1 MLQRK
6 STVALAVLL
15 LCGINLLNFY
25 DRQVPGA
32 LVEPMRHEFHLS
44 DTQIGLLGSIFI
56 WIYAV
61 VGVPLGRLADVWSR
75 KKLLAMGVTVWSM
88 LTALTVFAGSFGFL
102 LFTRLGVGVGEA
114 VCAPSGTSWLGDLF
128 PAHKRSRVLAFFMLA
143 VPVGG
148 ALSYFFSGPIAQR
161 WGWRTAMIV
170 AAAPALLLVPALLLL
185 HEPARGASEEHA
197 TPQSSASMWSILKI
211 PTLWWIIGSG
221 AFFNFNMYALG
232 TFMPAFLSRVHGYS
246 LARSGIATGF
256 VYLIGGVLGGV
267 LGGHVGDRVAG
278 ASRKRRLVT
287 AAIISLFSVPVA
299 VFGIIQPAAATM
311 VALVCLGILYASLN
325 TYYGCVYSSIQDIVA
340 ANQRGF
346 TMAVYFMVM
355 YLGGASFGPLLTGG
369 ISDFMARRAM
379 AAAGAGAMSEV
390 FRATGLQQAMLIM
403 PLMSLLLAIVLY
415 GASRTFTADVA
426 RRDARLAMAA
436 KAD

>member
-1 MLQRK
+1 
-6 STVALAVLL
+6 
-15 LCGINLLNFY
+15 
-25 DRQVPGA
+25 
-32 LVEPMRHEFHLS
+32 
-44 DTQIGLLGSIFI
+44 
-56 WIYAV
+56 
-61 VGVPLGRLADVWSR
+61 
-75 KKLLAMGVTVWSM
+75 
-88 LTALTVFAGSFGFL
+88 
-102 LFTRLGVGVGEA
+102 
-114 VCAPSGTSWLGDLF
+114 
-128 PAHKRSRVLAFFMLA
+128 
-143 VPVGG
+143 
-148 ALSYFFSGPIAQR
+148 
-161 WGWRTAMIV
+161 
-170 AAAPALLLVPALLLL
+170 
-185 HEPARGASEEHA
+185 
-197 TPQSSASMWSILKI
+197 MWSVLKI
-211 PTLWWIIGSG
+211 PTLWWIIASG

-246 LARSGIATGF
+246 LARSGVATGF

-267 LGGHVGDRVAG
+267 LGGHLGDRVAG
-278 ASRKRRLVT
+278 ASRKRRLVM
-287 AAIISLFSVPVA
+287 AAIISSLSVPVA

-379 AAAGAGAMSEV
+379 SAAGASTVTEA

-403 PLMSLLLAIVLY
+403 PLMSLALAVVLY